1 MPIQYRIDRAAGII
15 EETWSGT
22 ITIGDLREYWRGYL
36 ADPEVLALRR
46 TIADLREADIA
57 FTGGELDALVQ
68 TLVIPI
74 LGDREWKTAIVVS
87 RPAQFGV
94 GRQYQVYAEQYS
106 HDAIFDDP
114 HKAKAWLSAPKETS

>member
-46 TIADLREADIA
+46 TVADLREADIA
-57 FTGGELDALVQ
+57 FTGRELDMLVQ
-68 TLVIPI
+68 SLVIPV
-74 LGDREWKTAIVVS
+74 LGDLGWKTALVVG
-87 RPAQFGV
+87 RPVQFGV
-94 GRQYQVYAEQYS
+94 GRQYQVFAERYS

-114 HKAKAWLSAPKETS
+114 DMAKVWLSAPTEIS